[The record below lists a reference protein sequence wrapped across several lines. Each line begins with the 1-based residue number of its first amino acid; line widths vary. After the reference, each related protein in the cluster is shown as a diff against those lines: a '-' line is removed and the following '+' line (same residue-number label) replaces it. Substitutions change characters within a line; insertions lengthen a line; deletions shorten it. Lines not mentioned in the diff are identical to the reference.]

1 MYCCSLASEPVI
13 TYWNLKYGPTETNRQ
28 NRPRNKNRRPCQELI
43 FFNYNLKNRQ
53 IISKYVPLVD
63 NPVLLIKLTDLPVKY
78 GRKQLRKANTR
89 TTLGHES
96 PILNW
101 RDGALISFTTFKIQ
115 NTFKWFF
122 IRKNSSNCC
131 RIWRKLQACLLSA
144 LNHKPNW
151 NWVASSC
158 FEVSTTAN
166 GSRRRSRR
174 LSAGDPRTLALNC
187 SAVPEQFFERARSL
201 FLRICTRKLS

>member
-101 RDGALISFTTFKIQ
+101 RDGALISFTTFQ
-115 NTFKWFF
+115 NIDCTVKLGDKKWFDKEQIGVKGDQKVRCCQ
-122 IRKNSSNCC
+122 IRLYSSNYMKYPII
-131 RIWRKLQACLLSA
+131 RNGDQRWALEFLKNYQLPDADRFLILQGWA
-144 LNHKPNW
+144 L
-151 NWVASSC
+151 AIS
-158 FEVSTTAN
+158 
-166 GSRRRSRR
+166 
-174 LSAGDPRTLALNC
+174 
-187 SAVPEQFFERARSL
+187 
-201 FLRICTRKLS
+201 

>member
-101 RDGALISFTTFKIQ
+101 RDGALISFTTFQ
-115 NTFKWFF
+115 NIDCTVKLGDKKWFDKEQIGVKESF
-122 IRKNSSNCC
+122 PMTNMKIY
-131 RIWRKLQACLLSA
+131 IWR
-144 LNHKPNW
+144 
-151 NWVASSC
+151 
-158 FEVSTTAN
+158 
-166 GSRRRSRR
+166 
-174 LSAGDPRTLALNC
+174 
-187 SAVPEQFFERARSL
+187 
-201 FLRICTRKLS
+201 

>member
-13 TYWNLKYGPTETNRQ
+13 TYWNLKYRPTETNRQ

-101 RDGALISFTTFKIQ
+101 RDGALISFTTFQ
-115 NTFKWFF
+115 NIDCTVKLGDKKWFDKEQIGVKGDQKVRCCQ
-122 IRKNSSNCC
+122 IRLYSSNYMKYPII
-131 RIWRKLQACLLSA
+131 RNGDQRWALEFLKNYQLPDADRFLILQGWPLA
-144 LNHKPNW
+144 
-151 NWVASSC
+151 
-158 FEVSTTAN
+158 VS
-166 GSRRRSRR
+166 
-174 LSAGDPRTLALNC
+174 
-187 SAVPEQFFERARSL
+187 
-201 FLRICTRKLS
+201 